1 MECFKNVYKRKSSL
15 HIYAFWHVV
24 CKVRCISYSRLRS
37 EQLQLQKH
45 NAQRA
50 ADGQRTFVY
59 LDSDYIREQ
68 FSQGLHV
75 TPVSYGGHLV
85 RSQRKRKAPKEIQ

>member
-1 MECFKNVYKRKSSL
+1 MHLIQQVKARVTSTAETD
-15 HIYAFWHVV
+15 
-24 CKVRCISYSRLRS
+24 
-37 EQLQLQKH
+37 

-75 TPVSYGGHLV
+75 TPVPYGGHLV
-85 RSQRKRKAPKEIQ
+85 RAQRKTKAPKETH